1 MFGYL
6 RGATPYDGRVVVEAM
21 AGARALNRLGSP
33 APVILGYWPAART
46 NPYQALLYKQAWQQ
60 GFAPVALSTPQDF
73 AQLLEG
79 CDESVTPILHLH
91 WTLEVLRG
99 IADAVEAREQMARF
113 LALLDAFTA
122 AGGHIVW
129 TVHNVLPHDCT
140 FPDLESALQR
150 EIVERAQVVHVLT
163 RSTSE
168 AVADQF
174 TIPASK
180 VLHVPHPHYIG
191 SYADTLTREQA
202 RFDIGV
208 EPDQIVYSMLGAIKP
223 YKGLEDLLDAFD
235 VLAAREPG
243 RRRLVVAGLPDA
255 DGSVDD
261 LLVRCESHPDVH
273 LRAERVPDVD
283 MQRYLKAADVAV
295 MPYRRSLNSGVL
307 LLSMSFGVPV
317 VVPDLGS
324 TTEIVESRFART
336 FDPAREGDLLR
347 ALEEADELVANPAAR
362 IDAQAKALEFDPT
375 ALSTTFFTQ
384 VRNRLGIHPKG

>member
-1 MFGYL
+1 MYGYL
-6 RGATPYDGRVVVEAM
+6 RGATPYEGRAVVEAM
-21 AGARALNRLGSP
+21 AGVRALHRIGTPSP
-33 APVILGYWPAART
+33 VVLGYWPAART
-46 NPYQALLYKQAWQQ
+46 NPYQALLYQQAWQQ

-79 CDESVTPILHLH
+79 CEDHVTPVLHLH

-99 IADAVEAREQMARF
+99 IDDVMEARAQMARF

-122 AGGHIVW
+122 AGGLIVW

-150 EIVERAQVVHVLT
+150 EIVERAHVVHVLT

-243 RRRLVVAGLPDA
+243 RRCLVVAGLPDA

-261 LLVRCESHPDVH
+261 LLVRCESHPDVR

-283 MQRYLKAADVAV
+283 MQRYLKAADIAV
-295 MPYRRSLNSGVL
+295 LPYRRSLNSGVL

-324 TTEIVESRFART
+324 TSEIVDDRFART
-336 FDPAREGDLLR
+336 FDPSRPGDLLR
-347 ALEEADELVANPAAR
+347 ALEEADALVTTASAR
-362 IDAQAKALEFDPT
+362 TDARQKALEFDPSD
-375 ALSTTFFTQ
+375 LSRTFFTQ
-384 VRNRLGIHPKG
+384 VRSRLGI